1 MNKKHSISLRKVINN
16 DKSLVVVVLI
26 LAVIIWTITS
36 LNIGT
41 DETRTVDVEV
51 PITLSDQLSKQVGMK
66 YYTLQNTVDLN
77 VTISGAKYVIGQVD
91 ENDLNVKFDT
101 SNVNRAGEQT
111 IPILVTNKS
120 KSKEFT
126 IVSTYP
132 SSLDAYFDVEE
143 TKTFDIQLKYDE
155 NAAKDGYI
163 FGTPLLSEDKVV
175 ISGPTTYVDKIEDV
189 SVELDFGKEQLTES
203 YTSEAALI
211 LNGSGIEQSYL
222 SMTSKT
228 DSSATLSTVSV
239 TLPVL
244 KKTTLP
250 VEVEFDNVPKGLT
263 SKDYSVSYSVKSIE
277 AGVLEN
283 ADVKSAVV
291 GNIDFS
297 QITLGKN
304 VFNFD
309 LANAQGF
316 TPLNN
321 SIKSVRVTVTVSD
334 DFEKKVIAINT
345 DNIKLSGGDGD
356 ETVKSVNKTTMIVI
370 TRKDT
375 NVSASSITMKCDIS
389 EKHDDNSY
397 PIEISVSNNSTWVYG
412 SYTAKVQ

>member
-1 MNKKHSISLRKVINN
+1 MNKKRSISLRKVINN

-41 DETRTVDVEV
+41 DETRTVNVEV

-189 SVELDFGKEQLTES
+189 SVELDFGKEELTES

-345 DNIKLSGGDGD
+345 GNIKLSGGDGD

-375 NVSASSITMKCDIS
+375 NVSASSVTMKCDIS

-412 SYTAKVQ
+412 SYTAKL